1 MSVVYTMT
9 QEITPYFHPP
19 ILFFSAL
26 LFTDL
31 TLNLT
36 SFLPVHQLLFYCT
49 QHQRFHTTSSGES
62 SFNDRNVI
70 GGTAAGRKCTGSI
83 RRVRSFPCYPG
94 KENMGWHGWDC
105 LQGWDLCPLVSH
117 PSQLQLHRRMITF
130 LAGASKSS
138 LREAQKRTT
147 AKGLTPNTNK
157 EQHWALLWGVMDK
170 EGRETGRQWC
180 KNLIFPASWG
190 DAGWWLHTSLD

>member
-1 MSVVYTMT
+1 
-9 QEITPYFHPP
+9 
-19 ILFFSAL
+19 
-26 LFTDL
+26 
-31 TLNLT
+31 
-36 SFLPVHQLLFYCT
+36 
-49 QHQRFHTTSSGES
+49 
-62 SFNDRNVI
+62 
-70 GGTAAGRKCTGSI
+70 
-83 RRVRSFPCYPG
+83 
-94 KENMGWHGWDC
+94 MGWHGWDC

-138 LREAQKRTT
+138 LREAQKRIT
-147 AKGLTPNTNK
+147 AKGLTPNTTK

-190 DAGWWLHTSLD
+190 DAGWWLHTVWISVQVVRVRLRAEAEMLFRSVLRNANSPSHISYTRNIWSPESNNPHKALLTSLLSFMSSSEGPVIPILLRVDAMLMISFCSAHQPKCLTAA